1 MGDWSGGACS
11 CVSDVGERGWS
22 SQVVEVLC
30 VGVVVAEHVEV
41 HLHGNLHRQRAGG
54 LEVREDVELKAWQE
68 ARGQGEGRAKCAA

>member
-1 MGDWSGGACS
+1 MSNWVLVYLYACVV
-11 CVSDVGERGWS
+11 CRS

-54 LEVREDVELKAWQE
+54 LEVREDVELKAC
-68 ARGQGEGRAKCAA
+68 AGRGQGRGRAKFPA